1 MHAERSERNR
11 VHSRNVVIVEK
22 DQIIQNDWNFYM
34 NECRRSLTRLE
45 EIFALLFPR
54 LDTASN
60 LHQEPIATAV
70 EEDEAVEWVDEEG
83 EDYAENALQEENLGQ
98 DIYANIGAP
107 YTLVCNTTCIYI
119 YTSNR

>member
-54 LDTASN
+54 LDIASN
-60 LHQEPIATAV
+60 QQQETTATVV

-83 EDYAENALQEENLGQ
+83 EDYAENALLEENVGH
-98 DIYANIGAP
+98 DIHANIGAP
-107 YTLVCNTTCIYI
+107 YTLVCNNTCIYI
-119 YTSNR
+119 YTSYR